1 MSKKKKSV
9 GEGLLE
15 GMKQALEHA
24 QNAEVASS
32 ERLQSQEDDLLAA
45 NAGIDQEELKNEL
58 QKELKRFLI
67 PKLRS
72 ASYRW
77 KFRSDAIKA
86 ARKSR
91 GIYECNICKCDMKNG
106 EFVAD
111 HKSPVVPF
119 EGWDGRNWT
128 QYIER
133 MFVDANGFQ
142 IICKSCHEIK
152 TDSEIQIRKMYR
164 QKKKKNEG
172 N

>member
-1 MSKKKKSV
+1 MSKKKKTIE
-9 GEGLLE
+9 EGLLE
-15 GMKQALEHA
+15 GMNQALEHA
-24 QNAEVASS
+24 QTAEVTDS
-32 ERLQSQEDDLLAA
+32 ERQQSQDGDLQAV

-91 GIYECNICKCDMKNG
+91 GIYTCNICKTDMKNG

-111 HKSPVVPF
+111 HKEPVVPF
-119 EGWDGRNWT
+119 EGWDGRDWT
-128 QYIER
+128 SYINR
-133 MFVDANGFQ
+133 MFVGQDGFQ
-142 IICKSCHEIK
+142 IICKSCHDIK
-152 TDSEIQIRKMYR
+152 TDSEVQIRKMYR
-164 QKKKKNEG
+164 EKKKKG